1 MSKKES
7 IIAVVIL
14 FIAMIAVLWVTYS
27 ILVNHIELPNEEAK
41 DYYVWVGKTSDGF
54 LYIIDD
60 VNSVNSFYKDNIS
73 SIEVYGEHTLYIS
86 NDDNVFD
93 LANSGRKITIY
104 WIEIEGFTFRA
115 VRVGDIND
123 KLKIDLE

>member
-7 IIAVVIL
+7 IIAVVII
-14 FIAMIAVLWVTYS
+14 FITTIIVLIGTHL
-27 ILVNHIELPNEEAK
+27 ILVNQIELPNEEAK

-60 VNSVNSFYKDNIS
+60 VNSVNSFHKDDIS
-73 SIEVYGEHTLYIS
+73 SIEVYGKHTLYIS
-86 NDDNVFD
+86 NDDYVFD
-93 LANSGRKITIY
+93 LANNGDRITIY
-104 WIEIEGFTFRA
+104 LVEIDGFTFRA